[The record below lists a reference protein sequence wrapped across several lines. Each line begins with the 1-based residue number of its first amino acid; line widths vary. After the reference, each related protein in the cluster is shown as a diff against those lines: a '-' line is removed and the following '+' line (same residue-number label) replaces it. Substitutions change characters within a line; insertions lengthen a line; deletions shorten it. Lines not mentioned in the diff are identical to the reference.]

1 MNIDE
6 TLAYIHTTDWRGT
19 KLGLTR
25 IRALLDR
32 LGNPERQLKF
42 VHVTGT
48 NGKGSTCAMLASIL
62 HEAGLRT
69 GLYTSP
75 YIVRFNER
83 IQVDGEQIPDDAL
96 CALTEEVR
104 AQADAMPDHPS
115 EFELVTAIAM
125 LWFLRSR
132 CDIVVCEVGMGGEF
146 DATNVIPAPEAAV
159 FTNIGLDH
167 ISPVEHKDFEDYFTS
182 KLKIFEQCRCAVVNL
197 DSDHADRVLAAAQ
210 AGAAERMLTFGLGR
224 KDAYAW
230 ASDLHAT
237 ELGISFTLHL
247 GDEERAA
254 ALPFPGDFSVS
265 NALCAAICAEELG
278 LSIDEIVAGL
288 AVTHVPGR
296 MEFYRSDDGRVTAVV
311 DYAHNRLAFESLL
324 SAIKGTFA
332 DVEKIAVFGAV
343 GGKAIERRRDLPEV
357 AAKYADRIILTT
369 DDPWTEDPADICR
382 QMEEALPAGFP
393 HETVLDRAAA
403 IDRAFDIAEKCGR
416 RAVVMLLGKGSD
428 ATQHVANGYEDVG
441 TDSVLAARYIAAH
454 DAR

>member
-1 MNIDE
+1 M
-6 TLAYIHTTDWRGT
+6 
-19 KLGLTR
+19 
-25 IRALLDR
+25 
-32 LGNPERQLKF
+32 
-42 VHVTGT
+42 
-48 NGKGSTCAMLASIL
+48 
-62 HEAGLRT
+62 
-69 GLYTSP
+69 
-75 YIVRFNER
+75 
-83 IQVDGEQIPDDAL
+83 
-96 CALTEEVR
+96 
-104 AQADAMPDHPS
+104 
-115 EFELVTAIAM
+115 
-125 LWFLRSR
+125 
-132 CDIVVCEVGMGGEF
+132 
-146 DATNVIPAPEAAV
+146 
-159 FTNIGLDH
+159 
-167 ISPVEHKDFEDYFTS
+167 
-182 KLKIFEQCRCAVVNL
+182 VNL

-428 ATQHVANGYEDVG
+428 ATQHVANGYEDVE